1 MAKVLKS
8 KYNSTGERCIDA
20 CLNYGQLRYLKEDGS
35 PISIEIPYDK
45 YEEAISDFN
54 ERLREELIQN
64 TIEPK
69 DLLKRGSITYN
80 QAKTIANEGV
90 IRGLEFYE
98 IDGSVETEHILG
110 ISGSVEYALAIWNG
124 DSSQEATEKAIVRA
138 LIVYGEEFIKSISL
152 HNTVDPS
159 SYIKFAKSVYSTGDI
174 LNVGLYKAQS
184 YAIDKKIYEDE
195 CSIKES
201 IIEKA
206 KEHIEIPLI
215 IIGILLGTGAIQ
227 HAIESGIEIDNN
239 VVFIILNIVVV
250 GIFVSIVMK
259 ASKFI
264 KEKHVKRTT
273 QSIIDMFNEELEK
286 ASYSNL
292 LTKNEYKLILK
303 NITKGEV
310 SKLLMDMKG
319 SVNKKISSSTIVAKE
334 TKFML
339 DARKIIILPN
349 EYEIKEAL
357 ENLVSIYMNKL
368 NNEYNIKNI

>member
-1 MAKVLKS
+1 MAKVLKN

-20 CLNYGQLRYLKEDGS
+20 CLNYGQLRYVKDDGS

-54 ERLREELIQN
+54 ERLREELIEN
-64 TIEPK
+64 TIQPK

-80 QAKTIANEGV
+80 QAKAIANEGM

-124 DSSQEATEKAIVRA
+124 DSRQEATKKAIMRA
-138 LIVYGEEFIKSISL
+138 LTVYGEEFIKSISL
-152 HNTVDPS
+152 YNTVDTTT
-159 SYIKFAKSVYSTGDI
+159 YIKFAKSVYSAGDI

-184 YAIDKKIYEDE
+184 YAIDKKIYEDDY
-195 CSIKES
+195 SIKES
-201 IIEKA
+201 IIEKI

-215 IIGILLGTGAIQ
+215 IIGILLGTGIIQ
-227 HAIESGIEIDNN
+227 SAIESGIQIENKALLLA
-239 VVFIILNIVVV
+239 LNILII
-250 GIFVSIVMK
+250 GIFVFVAMK
-259 ASKFI
+259 GSKFI
-264 KEKHVKRTT
+264 REKHIKRST

-286 ASYSNL
+286 VSYNNL

-303 NITKGEV
+303 NITKGEI

-339 DARKIIILPN
+339 DARKIIVLPN
-349 EYEIKEAL
+349 EYEIKEIL
-357 ENLVSIYMNKL
+357 ENLVSIYMDKL
-368 NNEYNIKNI
+368 NNEYNVKNF